1 MLPKRA
7 CLSHTEQGQ
16 FQASH
21 PSLWVLFLV
30 GGGVGVARSLFLI
43 PCVVSLGLLGWQ
55 LGSVSPPTTRRPQCP
70 WVRPLLLHKCPF
82 IPGKGPGGPMD
93 HTPTGEQAV

>member
-1 MLPKRA
+1 MCCRDQWFSHWSSVLPKRA

-43 PCVVSLGLLGWQ
+43 PCVVSLGLLNWQ

-70 WVRPLLLHKCPF
+70 WVRPLLLHKCIGFLIVP
-82 IPGKGPGGPMD
+82 
-93 HTPTGEQAV
+93 